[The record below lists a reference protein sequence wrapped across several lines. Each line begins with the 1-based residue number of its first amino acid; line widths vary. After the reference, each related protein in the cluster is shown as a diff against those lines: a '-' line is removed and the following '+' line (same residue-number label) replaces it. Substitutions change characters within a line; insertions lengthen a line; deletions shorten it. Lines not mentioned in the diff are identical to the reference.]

1 MSVWSNYWR
10 IVTPSSRKSNYQTQT
25 AALRQ
30 DGSDNG
36 FASVSSTTWFSNVM
50 RGATTR
56 LTSYKQYDSMDSG
69 DVARALDVIAEEI
82 SNPDKRTDLPFTI
95 DYQTEENQDVS
106 DTTTTTL
113 RAALRQWAKLH
124 SLNKRVFDIAREM
137 CKYGDCFFRKKSDT
151 QKWEYVDPTRIIG
164 VEIDANTGEKLAYH
178 LKPQEFRNSQ
188 YAREESVE
196 IVPAEGII
204 HFTLSNDMGG
214 TTPFGMS
221 LLQDAYHDWQK
232 LRMLEDSAIIY
243 RIVRAPE
250 RRVFY
255 IDVGNQPAH
264 KVKQYLEQIRNEI
277 RQKRVPNAQNS
288 TQADGQYN
296 PECLALDTL
305 IPLLDGRTVSLQTLI
320 NEHQSGKVNWAYS
333 VNPDTGASAP
343 GIITWAGVTRKNAE
357 RIKLTLDNGK
367 EIIVT
372 PDHKFP
378 IQGKGFIEAKDILAN
393 DSLFPFTKRNVKM
406 YGKSDYEQIWDSKS
420 KSWQW
425 THRIVAEFMKSNE
438 VHNVFSYKTPVDLN
452 SAVVHHLDYGRFN
465 NTPSNLTFMDKDDHI
480 AFHAETKKQ
489 WWDSLSDDRRAEVC
503 ASIAAGTQAAFAN
516 MDPKIRQQQID
527 KATDRIRAYH
537 LANKINPSDSYI
549 NWLNN
554 TSTRIAAL
562 SNLEYIRELRRVNGK
577 KNQNVLSNQALR
589 VSQDAISRMI
599 EIIKHND
606 SDRIST
612 MKLLEEDE
620 IFMSIFR
627 ADNVRRGG
635 VVYKIEGTKV
645 TDKYL
650 KRAYKTVNAI
660 NWKSFKEIAKE
671 YNHKV
676 VKIEAVDP
684 ADVGTITIDGRESF
698 HNFHTFALDAGVYTK
713 NSIQED
719 YYFPVTAAG
728 RGSRVETIAG
738 GGTWETPELDHFL
751 AKVFRALRVPSSYMR
766 GADSAGA
773 QYSDGKVGIAYIE
786 ELRFAN
792 FIMRLQSNLEDV
804 FDAEFKTY
812 LAVVGINIDPDL
824 FKLSLPEPQNFALYR
839 QSQLDTDL
847 INSFKSIGDTA
858 FLSKRFM
865 LNRYL
870 GLTLEEIQM
879 NEAMLKEEKGIIDDI
894 EVPALRQIYDENA
907 PKVNTASEP
916 EVPVDDGNAFGL
928 GAPEE
933 PVAGEQPPLEDDAPS
948 TDILDEPA
956 PQ

>member
-305 IPLLDGRTVSLQTLI
+305 IPLLDGRTLTLAEMI
-320 NEHQSGKVNWAYS
+320 AEHESGKVNWVYS
-333 VNPDTGASAP
+333 CDPVTGELKP
-343 GIITWAGVTRKNAE
+343 GEVAWAGVTRKNAE
-357 RIKLTLDNGK
+357 TLTITLDNSHT
-367 EIIVT
+367 ITCT
-372 PDHKFP
+372 PDHMFP
-378 IQGKGFIEAKDILAN
+378 VQGLGFVRADELTADM
-393 DSLFPFTKRNVKM
+393 SLVPFNRKWA
-406 YGKSDYEQIWDSKS
+406 SDSKES
-420 KSWQW
+420 VVPFHEGYEHVYDVSTKSWTK
-425 THRIVAEFMKSNE
+425 THLLVRDNVALK
-438 VHNVFSYKTPVDLN
+438 N
-452 SAVVHHLDYGRFN
+452 SGLKQVVHHVDFN
-465 NTPSNLTFMDKDDHI
+465 KHNNSPDNLLLMGSVEHFQY
-480 AFHAETKKQ
+480 HAEHNKERFDSWSKEKQ
-489 WWDSLSDDRRAEVC
+489 ESHLALLRDGLKEYHDSVADEKISNEEFRRAQISSTNQKNSKVKTIRRDSGLKRSLAQRLNVSDEIVSLLSDKIKRDTSVRRLDLLDW
-503 ASIAAGTQAAFAN
+503 
-516 MDPKIRQQQID
+516 M
-527 KATDRIRAYH
+527 ATDNVFVSAFSSVNQPSKSGRRSAPTWTYLEVIKEDLSARNFTELKSK
-537 LANKINPSDSYI
+537 LA
-549 NWLNN
+549 LNN
-554 TSTRIAAL
+554 HKIVAIKANTRQDTGCITVG
-562 SNLEYIRELRRVNGK
+562 E
-577 KNQNVLSNQALR
+577 NV
-589 VSQDAISRMI
+589 
-599 EIIKHND
+599 H
-606 SDRIST
+606 
-612 MKLLEEDE
+612 
-620 IFMSIFR
+620 
-627 ADNVRRGG
+627 
-635 VVYKIEGTKV
+635 
-645 TDKYL
+645 KY
-650 KRAYKTVNAI
+650 
-660 NWKSFKEIAKE
+660 
-671 YNHKV
+671 
-676 VKIEAVDP
+676 
-684 ADVGTITIDGRESF
+684 
-698 HNFHTFALDAGVYTK
+698 HTFALESGVFAR